1 MSDEIIKGNA
11 DPMESNPK
19 PKKKDPPSLVIF
31 REIVG
36 GLFWIFLF
44 VKIFIYDID
53 LFVVGKINPNWLFF
67 LNYKFFILIGILCL
81 IWVII
86 GTNNFIKLISVILF
100 FPFILVF
107 WRIPKIFWKSKS
119 WIGVFASFGFLF
131 SFFNSAKIYFI
142 TFVLVSLSTLLI
154 FISTNN
160 IVLILA
166 MSILFAHLFYHYAK
180 KLQYAFKPSHI
191 FTIQSEAI
199 NKMWDNIKSKF
210 KVAEEIRDTDLENM
224 TPSQQEGFCN
234 NLQFLI
240 IINRILYFI
249 TSKLKRFQKSN
260 LNVSYYFI
268 SVFYTIII
276 TVFVFALQYMSLFK
290 VDHSSFNTNPKGN
303 FLFFVY
309 YSFNTLFTNSINDF
323 YPISD
328 YARFLSSF
336 ETLFAFIL
344 LAIIFFLLTT
354 IVRDRHNEEITSAI
368 TSIKKKGE
376 ELELVIS
383 EDYKMDL
390 KEAIEFIE
398 SVQGKLIKVIYY
410 FTENIDRDSV

>member
-1 MSDEIIKGNA
+1 M
-11 DPMESNPK
+11 
-19 PKKKDPPSLVIF
+19 IF
-31 REIVG
+31 REIIG

-44 VKIFIYDID
+44 IKIFIYDID
-53 LFVVGKINPNWLFF
+53 LFIVGQINPNWLFLF
-67 LNYKFFILIGILCL
+67 SYKFFILIGVICL

-86 GTNNFIKLISVILF
+86 STNHFTKLISVIIF
-100 FPFILVF
+100 FPFIFIF
-107 WRIPKIFWKSKS
+107 WRIPKLFWKSKS
-119 WIGVFASFGFLF
+119 WIGVFASFGILF
-131 SFFNSAKIYFI
+131 SFFNSAKIYFT

-154 FISTNN
+154 FVTENTILL
-160 IVLILA
+160 IVA
-166 MSILFAHLFYHYAK
+166 MSILFAYLFYHYAK
-180 KLQYAFKPSHI
+180 KLKYAFKPSHI
-191 FTIQSEAI
+191 FTVQSEAI
-199 NKMWDNIKSKF
+199 NKMWDNVKNKF
-210 KVAEEIRDTDLENM
+210 KVAEEIRDTELENM

-234 NLQFLI
+234 NLQFVI

-249 TSKLKRFQKSN
+249 TSKLKRFQRSN
-260 LNVSYYFI
+260 LNVIYYFA

-276 TVFVFALQYMSLFK
+276 TVLVFALHNMALFK
-290 VDHSSFNTNPKGN
+290 IDQSSFNTNPKGN

-323 YPISD
+323 YPVSD

-354 IVRDRHNEEITSAI
+354 IVRDKHNEEITSAI

-376 ELELVIS
+376 ELEIVIS

-390 KEAIEFIE
+390 TEAIEFVE
-398 SVQGKLIKVIYY
+398 SIQGKLIKIIYY
-410 FTENIDRDSV
+410 FTENIDKDNL